1 MDSTKVEGNLSAE
14 AFLDFVKRADK
25 RLDDLEA
32 SRPKAQALTLYSANW
47 TDGSGDENYP
57 YQYVLT
63 VDGVT
68 EASRADAYFDKAS
81 VDAAAASG
89 VSAETNTAEDAVI
102 FTSRTAP
109 TVNLTGVLYVTKTV
123 AVSGG
128 EGGM

>member
-1 MDSTKVEGNLSAE
+1 MGDPKVEGNLSAE
-14 AFLDFVKRADK
+14 AFLNFVKRADK

-32 SRPKAQALTLYSANW
+32 GRPKAQALKLYSANW

-57 YQYVLT
+57 YQYRLA

-68 EASRADAYFDKAS
+68 AASRADAIFDKAS
-81 VDAAAASG
+81 VDAAASSG
-89 VSAETNTAEDAVI
+89 VRSATDTAGNAVI

-109 TVNLTGVLYVTKTV
+109 TVDLTGVLYITKIV

-128 EGGM
+128 